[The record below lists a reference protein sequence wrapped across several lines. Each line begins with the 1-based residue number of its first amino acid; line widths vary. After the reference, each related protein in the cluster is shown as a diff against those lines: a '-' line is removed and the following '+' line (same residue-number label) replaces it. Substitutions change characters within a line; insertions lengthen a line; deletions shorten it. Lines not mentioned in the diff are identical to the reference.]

1 MMSHRSHK
9 RFAAL
14 AIAGIVAASGAA
26 FAAANTVP
34 DTKAGYGSGA
44 VSGMVVTNVAYH
56 EYTSDPTKVDS
67 VSFTADAA
75 ADAVKIRLV
84 TATPGTWYTCTP
96 TLLVYTCAIGTPITF
111 ASVNTLDVLA
121 YETAP

>member
-1 MMSHRSHK
+1 MRMSHRSHK

-44 VSGMVVTNVAYH
+44 VSGMVVTDV
-56 EYTSDPTKVDS
+56 EYGPDNDLTKVAS

-75 ADAVKIRLV
+75 ADVVKVRLV
-84 TATPGTWYTCTP
+84 TAGTWYTCTP
-96 TLLVYTCAIGTPITF
+96 TLLRYSCAIGTPITF